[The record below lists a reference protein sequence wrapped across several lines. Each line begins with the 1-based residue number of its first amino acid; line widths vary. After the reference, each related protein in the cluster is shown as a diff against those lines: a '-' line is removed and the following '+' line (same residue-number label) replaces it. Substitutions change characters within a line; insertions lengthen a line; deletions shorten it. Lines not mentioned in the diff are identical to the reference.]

1 MLVGRKC
8 FEVRMLVSSIAHM
21 NAMQQR
27 SQAQYNIMNAY
38 MNMGSLMRNLN
49 SGSFGGSVNMQA
61 LHAMDTQM
69 ELQLEQNKMDYL
81 FYSLWEKQ
89 LKKQK
94 QEEIKEFFGSNN
106 LDVMA

>member
-1 MLVGRKC
+1 
-8 FEVRMLVSSIAHM
+8 MLVSSIAHM
-21 NAMQQR
+21 NALQQR
-27 SQAQYNIMNAY
+27 MQAQQNIMNVY
-38 MNMGSLMRNLN
+38 MSMGSMMRNMN
-49 SGSFGGSVNMQA
+49 CGAFGGAVNMQA

-69 ELQLEQNKMDYL
+69 QLQLEQNRMDYL

>member
-1 MLVGRKC
+1 
-8 FEVRMLVSSIAHM
+8 MLVSSIAHM

-27 SQAQYNIMNAY
+27 SQAQQNIMNTY
-38 MNMGSLMRNLN
+38 MSMGSLMRNLN
-49 SGSFGGSVNMQA
+49 AGTFGSAVNMQA

-81 FYSLWEKQ
+81 FFSLWEKQ

-94 QEEIKEFFGSNN
+94 QEEIKEFFGSDNR
-106 LDVMA
+106 LDVIA